1 MQGQRHVCLLDRAD
15 VGFYVI
21 ALYNPI
27 VQKTSHDFY
36 FLKVKSLYHVLTC
49 LHTPSSAHT
58 FECVKKPLLS
68 SYLPWEVEG
77 NLSCFPSEEALR
89 EVTRVTSDQLHWAML
104 WKILLVRNGGI
115 CFKI

>member
-1 MQGQRHVCLLDRAD
+1 MQGQRHVCVLDRAD
-15 VGFYVI
+15 VGFYFI
-21 ALYNPI
+21 AL

-36 FLKVKSLYHVLTC
+36 FLKVKSLYHVLMC

-58 FECVKKPLLS
+58 CACVKRPLLS

-89 EVTRVTSDQLHWAML
+89 EVTRGWPHQTNSAGQ
-104 WKILLVRNGGI
+104 
-115 CFKI
+115 CFGRFS